1 MAEFGLTQLTI
12 PTPQPY
18 DDKDP
23 TQQLENLCYV
33 ALQLLGL
40 AKSAGFVVREN
51 QATVLDVSL
60 AGVETKLD
68 ELKWNTILLDVWPLG
83 KIYGQ
88 YHGPAV
94 REG

>member
-18 DDKDP
+18 NDKKP

-33 ALQLLGL
+33 ALQMIAQ
-40 AKSAGFVVREN
+40 AKQAGFVIREN
-51 QATVLDVSL
+51 QATVLDVNL
-60 AGVETKLD
+60 TGVETKLE
-68 ELKWNTILLDVWPLG
+68 ELKWNTVVLDLWPLG